1 MKQAGIIGGTSW
13 HSTEDLYR
21 YVNSRVAER
30 LGGNNCARLA
40 VINVNM
46 QDILDADGPDGKGA
60 ILARAARAAEA
71 AGSDF
76 VVICSNGLHE
86 YAPYVIGAV
95 DIPFVHIADSTA
107 AAILSCGL
115 KKVGFMA
122 VKATIERDFYLKR
135 LRSHGL
141 EVLVPGPA
149 ELEYMDNVLFNEVC
163 MGVIKTESQQRF
175 YEIAESLADKGAEGV
190 ILGCTEIGELM
201 QQEHTRLRLF
211 DTTQIHA
218 QAIAELCMYD

>member
-21 YVNSRVAER
+21 YVNSCVAER

-76 VVICSNGLHE
+76 V
-86 YAPYVIGAV
+86 
-95 DIPFVHIADSTA
+95 
-107 AAILSCGL
+107 
-115 KKVGFMA
+115 VGFMA

-201 QQEHTRLRLF
+201 QQEHTQLRLF

-218 QAIAELCMYD
+218 QAIAELCMSD

>member
-21 YVNSRVAER
+21 YVNSCVAER
-30 LGGNNCARLA
+30 LGG
-40 VINVNM
+40 INVNM

-107 AAILSCGL
+107 TAILAFGL

-218 QAIAELCMYD
+218 QAIAELCMSD